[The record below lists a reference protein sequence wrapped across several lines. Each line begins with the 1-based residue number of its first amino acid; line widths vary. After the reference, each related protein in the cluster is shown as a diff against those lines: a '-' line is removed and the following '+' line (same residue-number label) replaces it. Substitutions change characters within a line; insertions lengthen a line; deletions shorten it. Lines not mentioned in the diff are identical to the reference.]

1 MRTPTPH
8 EYWLITVRFRWK
20 PCDPPSLFLSIE
32 RSSGPPSRAINND
45 WFLWKDFWY
54 NDFLDVDGF
63 IYLFI
68 CLIFLRQAQYVF
80 IHDALVEYV
89 TCGSTEFAVRDLPE
103 NLRVLNTIDPDSGDS
118 LLVVEFK
125 VLNFFKP
132 VDFVE
137 FWEGLPTDLGMQRFW
152 CFTVQETTQLLL
164 IIMFDS
170 AVICSENFDSCD
182 T

>member
-1 MRTPTPH
+1 MNTDWSPSVSVSV
-8 EYWLITVRFRWK
+8 EN
-20 PCDPPSLFLSIE
+20 PP
-32 RSSGPPSRAINND
+32 RAINND

-125 VLNFFKP
+125 VLNS
-132 VDFVE
+132 
-137 FWEGLPTDLGMQRFW
+137 LNQ
-152 CFTVQETTQLLL
+152 
-164 IIMFDS
+164 
-170 AVICSENFDSCD
+170 
-182 T
+182 

>member
-1 MRTPTPH
+1 M
-8 EYWLITVRFRWK
+8 
-20 PCDPPSLFLSIE
+20 
-32 RSSGPPSRAINND
+32 
-45 WFLWKDFWY
+45 
-54 NDFLDVDGF
+54 DGF

-137 FWEGLPTDLGMQRFW
+137 FVRGSSDRSGVAVR
-152 CFTVQETTQLLL
+152 CKQLLESTRL
-164 IIMFDS
+164 LKSVFL
-170 AVICSENFDSCD
+170 
-182 T
+182 

>member
-1 MRTPTPH
+1 MSFRRRFVKKSFRLQYFINSSSNVLLICTHWLMLSCRTLAWVTQ
-8 EYWLITVRFRWK
+8 ITIHSSA
-20 PCDPPSLFLSIE
+20 PLSLK
-32 RSSGPPSRAINND
+32 INPRTDLPYSHVSWNN
-45 WFLWKDFWY
+45 LKGV
-54 NDFLDVDGF
+54 LF

-137 FWEGLPTDLGMQRFW
+137 FWEGLPTDLGMQW
-152 CFTVQETTQLLL
+152 GVNN
-164 IIMFDS
+164 S
-170 AVICSENFDSCD
+170 
-182 T
+182 

>member
-1 MRTPTPH
+1 MT
-8 EYWLITVRFRWK
+8 WTV
-20 PCDPPSLFLSIE
+20 L
-32 RSSGPPSRAINND
+32 
-45 WFLWKDFWY
+45 
-54 NDFLDVDGF
+54 F

-137 FWEGLPTDLGMQRFW
+137 FWEGLSTDLGMQW
-152 CFTVQETTQLLL
+152 GVNN
-164 IIMFDS
+164 S
-170 AVICSENFDSCD
+170 
-182 T
+182 

>member
-1 MRTPTPH
+1 MISQT
-8 EYWLITVRFRWK
+8 WTV
-20 PCDPPSLFLSIE
+20 L
-32 RSSGPPSRAINND
+32 
-45 WFLWKDFWY
+45 
-54 NDFLDVDGF
+54 F

-103 NLRVLNTIDPDSGDS
+103 NLRVLNTIDPDSG
-118 LLVVEFK
+118 VVEFK

-137 FWEGLPTDLGMQRFW
+137 F
-152 CFTVQETTQLLL
+152 
-164 IIMFDS
+164 
-170 AVICSENFDSCD
+170 
-182 T
+182 